1 MLYSSISQSEFLSF
15 IFKGWAVKQ
24 HNHRE
29 QNDPA
34 TTQQLELFGRNNP
47 VTWRAVCAVTA
58 PDLIKCFLL
67 VFGSWHCN
75 STTLSIKLCLISNI
89 GIRQLLF
96 IGITFIV
103 LSTKESSLILQS
115 VPPCSGPLRHG
126 MQYLSGFK
134 AKNKI
139 IVDLQFIIYSH
150 RTTTQILHLNI
161 TINNRL

>member
-89 GIRQLLF
+89 GIRQNQTVYRHYIYCFVLKGKLF
-96 IGITFIV
+96 DSPISSSMFWSIMPRDAISFWIQG
-103 LSTKESSLILQS
+103 KEQNYCRFAIYNLQS
-115 VPPCSGPLRHG
+115 
-126 MQYLSGFK
+126 
-134 AKNKI
+134 
-139 IVDLQFIIYSH
+139 
-150 RTTTQILHLNI
+150 
-161 TINNRL
+161 